1 MYKCIQRHDFASF
14 QHTDGFLVT
23 FPSCSRHRASMR
35 KGGFRP
41 TPGDYCPLS
50 VVHCQERRLPLTAE
64 EVFWQNVKRRTRQC
78 PSSHQNTIGWI
89 PRPFSGDLQNTH
101 WHKFAPS
108 VIISTQPKSG
118 ILPIR
123 QQDSHTAHMMKPS
136 DLLTRLTFQRTKPG
150 VFAFHPPNIWLPR
163 MKQYCLGSE
172 TILFD
177 SSNTCVSHVKQ
188 YCLSLKM

>member
-1 MYKCIQRHDFASF
+1 MI
-14 QHTDGFLVT
+14 LP
-23 FPSCSRHRASMR
+23 PSSTR
-35 KGGFRP
+35 
-41 TPGDYCPLS
+41 TPSYWHSQAVPAAGHQWGREDSAPRLG
-50 VVHCQERRLPLTAE
+50 VIVHYPSSIVKRNGCPLTAE
-64 EVFWQNVKRRTRQC
+64 EVFWQNVKRRPPQC

-89 PRPFSGDLQNTH
+89 PRPFSGNSQNTH

-108 VIISTQPKSG
+108 VIIPTQPKSDN
-118 ILPIR
+118 LPIR
-123 QQDSHTAHMMKPS
+123 HQDSHTAHMMKPS
-136 DLLTRLTFQRTKPG
+136 DLLTRLTFQRTKPE
-150 VFAFHPPNIWLPR
+150 VFAFHPPNIWLPW